1 MYLCMD
7 VRGIERIFHVYI
19 TSYEQEM
26 ANLFFYFQIKERN
39 VTLCICMGSYPL
51 KSNAHFLPNC
61 PDKLKFFFFFHHV
74 KFFWTNFPS
83 VDLRSPEHLKWL
95 TDWSDRS
102 ARGVLWR
109 REGPTNWTPMAI
121 EGRPCSDGQHTGPVP
136 TVQRNLRLYR

>member
-1 MYLCMD
+1 MHLH
-7 VRGIERIFHVYI
+7 GFIPFK
-19 TSYEQEM
+19 EQRT
-26 ANLFFYFQIKERN
+26 LF
-39 VTLCICMGSYPL
+39 
-51 KSNAHFLPNC
+51 A
-61 PDKLKFFFFFHHV
+61 KLSRQAEIFFFFHHV

-83 VDLRSPEHLKWL
+83 VDLRSPEHLQWL